1 MTAYLSNPDAWQ
13 ESWDRQQQ
21 AFMPDREQRF
31 AAMLDAVAAITDGR
45 PPRLLDLAGGTGTI
59 ALRTLA
65 RFAGADVTVL
75 DQDPVLLAIAD
86 ASLRDRGAITDGSLR
101 DRDAITDGSLR
112 DRDAT
117 ADSSLRDRHTTADS
131 SLRDRG
137 AIVDADLSDPGWR
150 AKLPREG
157 FDAVLTA
164 TALHWLPADRV
175 AEVYG
180 EVREV
185 LRPGGI
191 FANADHMPEDG
202 LPTLSGKLRD
212 HARGVREARYATGA
226 ATSWPDWWK
235 IAAADEFLAPKAV
248 ERARIYP
255 SSRHSHEWTPPATW
269 HVGTL
274 RSAGYA
280 EAGVLWRGGTDAA
293 VVGVR

>member
-1 MTAYLSNPDAWQ
+1 MTDYTAATEAPRHGTQSINAVAWQ
-13 ESWDRQQQ
+13 ESWDRQQE

-31 AAMLDAVAAITDGR
+31 AAMLDAVAATTVGR

-59 ALRTLA
+59 SLRTLA

-86 ASLRDRGAITDGSLR
+86 TSLRDRV
-101 DRDAITDGSLR
+101 
-112 DRDAT
+112 
-117 ADSSLRDRHTTADS
+117 TTADTD
-131 SLRDRG
+131 LGDRG
-137 AIVDADLSDPGWR
+137 TIVDADLGDPGWR

-164 TALHWLPADRV
+164 TALHWLPAERV
-175 AEVYG
+175 AALYG

-191 FANADHMPEDG
+191 FVNADHMPEEG
-202 LPTLSGKLRD
+202 LPTLSVKLRD

-226 ATSWPDWWK
+226 ATSWPDWWEL
-235 IAAADEFLAPKAV
+235 AAADEFLAPKAI
-248 ERARIYP
+248 ERERIYP
-255 SSRHSHEWTPPATW
+255 SARHNHEWTPPAAW
-269 HVGTL
+269 HVEAL
-274 RSAGYA
+274 RAAGYT

-293 VVGVR
+293 VVGTR